1 MSEKRPKINVEMNPA
16 QYYPHVRE
24 ELKKELERQFPNEP
38 ETVTEQLRLADNLHM
53 LEQEMEKIKAS
64 VDQRMIA
71 AENNA
76 LTFLEASPERIPLH
90 IKRLA
95 TFYELWKCEN
105 G

>member
-1 MSEKRPKINVEMNPA
+1 MTEKRPKIKVEMNPA
-16 QYYPHVRE
+16 QHYPHIRE
-24 ELKKELERQFPNEP
+24 ELKKELEKQFPNDPKAIAEH
-38 ETVTEQLRLADNLHM
+38 LGFADNLHL
-53 LEQEMEKIKAS
+53 LEQEMEKIITS

-95 TFYELWKCEN
+95 TFYEQWKHEN
-105 G
+105 K

>member
-1 MSEKRPKINVEMNPA
+1 MTEKRPKINVEMDPS
-16 QYYPHVRE
+16 QYYPYVRE
-24 ELKKELERQFPNEP
+24 ALKKELEGQFPNNP
-38 ETVTEQLRLADNLHM
+38 EAVAEHLDFADNLHT
-53 LEQEMEKIKAS
+53 LEQEMEKIMTS

-95 TFYELWKCEN
+95 TFYEQWKHEN
-105 G
+105 R

>member
-1 MSEKRPKINVEMNPA
+1 MTEKRPKINVEMNPTD
-16 QYYPHVRE
+16 YYPYVRE
-24 ELKKELERQFPNEP
+24 DLKRELEEQFPNDP
-38 ETVTEQLRLADNLHM
+38 KAVAEQLSFADNLHI
-53 LEQEMEKIKAS
+53 LEQEMEKIMAS

-95 TFYELWKCEN
+95 TFYEQWKKEN
-105 G
+105 T